1 MYFKSIE
8 KIDSEGI
15 GIQRWFIEILCG
27 CVLRSHLTLDEFI
40 PAIASRFVGF
50 WKSLIETFSI

>member
-50 WKSLIETFSI
+50 